1 MSRLV
6 NANEFE
12 AMRKAGLLVALAHE
26 AVAEAVKPGV
36 SSKDLDAIAERVI
49 LQGGGR
55 PAFKGYGGFPATIC
69 ASYNEEVV
77 HGIPSRRRLE
87 EGDIIAVDIGAIVDG
102 YYGDS
107 AWTYGVGRLE
117 PRVQSLLEVTEQSLY
132 AGLSQARAGKNLGAV
147 GAAVQQVVEG
157 AGFAVVRDFVGHGIG
172 QNLHEPPQIPNYK
185 TEDPGPLLQRGDALA
200 IEPMVNIG
208 GHEVRVKKNGWTVV
222 TKDGSWSAHFEHTV
236 IVQDGEPEITTKRSG
251 VLAL

>member
-1 MSRLV
+1 MSRLQRTS
-6 NANEFE
+6 EYE
-12 AMRKAGLLVALAHE
+12 AMRKAGRLVALAHE
-26 AVAEAVKPGV
+26 AIAEAIRPGV
-36 SSKDLDAIAERVI
+36 SSKDLDAIAEQVI
-49 LQGGGR
+49 VSGGGR

-107 AWTYGVGRLE
+107 AWTYGVGSLE
-117 PRVQSLLEVTEQSLY
+117 PQVQRLLAVTEESLY
-132 AGLSQARAGKNLGAV
+132 AGLAQARAGQPLGLV
-147 GAAVQQVVEG
+147 GAAVQEVVEA
-157 AGFAVVRDFVGHGIG
+157 AGFSVVRDFVGHGIG
-172 QNLHEPPQIPNYK
+172 RNLHEPPQIPNYR
-185 TEDPGPLLQRGDALA
+185 TEDPGPVLEVGEALA

-208 GHEVRVKKNGWTVV
+208 GYGVRIKKNGWTVV

-236 IVQDGEPEITTKRSG
+236 IVSEGDPEITTKRSG

>member
-1 MSRLV
+1 MSRLTKPS
-6 NANEFE
+6 EYE
-12 AMRKAGLLVALAHE
+12 AMRRAGHLVALAHE
-26 AVAEAVKPGV
+26 AVAEAVRPGI
-36 SSKDLDAIAERVI
+36 SSKELDAIAERVI

-107 AWTYGVGRLE
+107 AWTYGAGRLD
-117 PRVQSLLEVTEQSLY
+117 PQVQRLLSVTEESLY
-132 AGLSQARAGKNLGAV
+132 AGLAQARAGQPLGRV
-147 GAAVQQVVEG
+147 GTAVQEVVEA
-157 AGFAVVRDFVGHGIG
+157 AGFSVVRDFVGHGIG
-172 QNLHEPPQIPNYK
+172 MNLHEPPQIPNYR
-185 TEDPGPLLQRGDALA
+185 TEDPGPILDVGEALA

-208 GHEVRVKKNGWTVV
+208 GFAVRIKKNGWTVV

-236 IVQDGEPEITTKRSG
+236 IVTEGEPEITTKRSG